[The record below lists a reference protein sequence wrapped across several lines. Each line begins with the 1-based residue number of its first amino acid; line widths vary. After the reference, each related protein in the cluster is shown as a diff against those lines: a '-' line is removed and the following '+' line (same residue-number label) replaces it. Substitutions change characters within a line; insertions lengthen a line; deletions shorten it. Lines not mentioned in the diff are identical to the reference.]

1 MKSRRRKMEY
11 SLFMIKPCAY
21 EKKDEILEIISNK
34 LSILFTRDIILN
46 EKFLNKLYTNEKN
59 TKFKRINTDQLKN
72 GTACIGIVAGVNA
85 IKDLIEICG
94 NKPLGTMCN
103 KETIRYKFS
112 PKNDTLNIGNEVFFL
127 NAIHKSDP
135 EEALDDV
142 VLFITEFLQEEIK
155 KSNIDYESKDK
166 KEMMER

>member
-1 MKSRRRKMEY
+1 MEY

-21 EKKDEILEIISNK
+21 EKKDEILEIISKK
-34 LSILFTRDIILN
+34 LTILFTRDIILN

-59 TKFKRINTDQLKN
+59 ISFKKINTDQLKN
-72 GTACIGIVAGVNA
+72 GAACIGIVAGVNA

-103 KETIRYKFS
+103 KETIRYQFS
-112 PKNDTLNIGNEVFFL
+112 PKNDTLTIGNEVFFL

-142 VLFITEFLQEEIK
+142 VLFMTEFLQEEIK
-155 KSNIDYESKDK
+155 KSNIDYTSKDK
-166 KEMMER
+166 EERMER